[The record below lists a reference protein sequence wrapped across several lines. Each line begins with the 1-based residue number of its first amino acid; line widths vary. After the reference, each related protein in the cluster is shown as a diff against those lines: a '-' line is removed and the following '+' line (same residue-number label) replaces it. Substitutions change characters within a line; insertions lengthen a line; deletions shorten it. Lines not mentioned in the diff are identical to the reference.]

1 MNNVIEW
8 MKVNIL
14 QNHDVHLYIVCV
26 VIALAVFSV
35 VAIILDTA
43 TELKRSKERRE
54 RESRS

>member
-1 MNNVIEW
+1 MNNIVEW

-14 QNHDVHLYIVCV
+14 QNHDVQLYLVCV

-35 VAIILDTA
+35 VAIILDTS

-54 RESRS
+54 RESRP

>member
-1 MNNVIEW
+1 

-43 TELKRSKERRE
+43 TELKRSRERQE
-54 RESRS
+54 RESRP